1 MTNSQNIMFEA
12 IKCAEEAN
20 SINEVP
26 VGAIIYNSQTSQI
39 ISKSFNKTNKNLDPT
54 AHAEINVIRDACKI
68 LNTSRL
74 INCDLYVT
82 LEPCIMCLGAIFHA
96 RIKRLFFGAW
106 DLKTGACGGKINLAQ
121 DKTLNHHCTLKG
133 GVLEEESKQLLQKFF
148 KEKRAI
154 KNRN

>member
-82 LEPCIMCLGAIFHA
+82 LEPCMMCAAAISQA
-96 RIKRLFFGAW
+96 RIRRLYFGAD
-106 DLKTGACGGKINLAQ
+106 DLKYGSINGNIKYFQ
-121 DKTLNHHCTLKG
+121 KENTNHLPEIYDNICS
-133 GVLEEESKQLLQKFF
+133 ESCNRLLINFF
-148 KEKRAI
+148 KER
-154 KNRN
+154 R

>member
-82 LEPCIMCLGAIFHA
+82 LEPCMMCAAAISQA
-96 RIKRLFFGAW
+96 RIRRLYFGAD
-106 DLKTGACGGKINLAQ
+106 DLKYGSINGNINYFQ
-121 DKTLNHHCTLKG
+121 KENTNHLPEIYDNICS
-133 GVLEEESKQLLQKFF
+133 ESCNRLLINFF
-148 KEKRAI
+148 KER
-154 KNRN
+154 R

>member
-82 LEPCIMCLGAIFHA
+82 LEPCLMCAAAISQA
-96 RIKRLFFGAW
+96 KIRRLYFGAD
-106 DLKTGACGGKINLAQ
+106 DLKYGSINGNINYFQ
-121 DKTLNHHCTLKG
+121 KENTNHLPEIYDNICS
-133 GVLEEESKQLLQKFF
+133 ESCNRLLINFF
-148 KEKRAI
+148 KER
-154 KNRN
+154 R

>member
-1 MTNSQNIMFEA
+1 MFEA

-82 LEPCIMCLGAIFHA
+82 LEPCMMCAAAITQA
-96 RIKRLFFGAW
+96 RIRRLYFGAD
-106 DLKTGACGGKINLAQ
+106 DLKYGSINGNINYFQ
-121 DKTLNHHCTLKG
+121 KENTNHLPEIYDNICS
-133 GVLEEESKQLLQKFF
+133 ESCNRLLINFF
-148 KEKRAI
+148 KER
-154 KNRN
+154 R

>member
-12 IKCAEEAN
+12 IKCAEEAS
-20 SINEVP
+20 SIYEVP

-82 LEPCIMCLGAIFHA
+82 LEPCMMCAAAISQA
-96 RIKRLFFGAW
+96 RIRRLYFGAD
-106 DLKTGACGGKINLAQ
+106 DLKYGSINGNINYFQ
-121 DKTLNHHCTLKG
+121 KENTNHLPEIYDNICS
-133 GVLEEESKQLLQKFF
+133 ESCNRLLINFF
-148 KEKRAI
+148 KER
-154 KNRN
+154 R

>member
-74 INCDLYVT
+74 MNCDLYVT
-82 LEPCIMCLGAIFHA
+82 LEPCMMCAAAISQA
-96 RIKRLFFGAW
+96 RIRRLYFGAD
-106 DLKTGACGGKINLAQ
+106 DLKYGSINGNINYFQ
-121 DKTLNHHCTLKG
+121 KENTNHLPEIYDNICS
-133 GVLEEESKQLLQKFF
+133 ESCNRLLINFF
-148 KEKRAI
+148 KER
-154 KNRN
+154 R

>member
-1 MTNSQNIMFEA
+1 MFEA

-82 LEPCIMCLGAIFHA
+82 LEPCMMCAAAISQA
-96 RIKRLFFGAW
+96 RIRRLYFGTD
-106 DLKTGACGGKINLAQ
+106 DLKYGSINGNINYFQ
-121 DKTLNHHCTLKG
+121 KENTNHLPEIYDNICS
-133 GVLEEESKQLLQKFF
+133 ESCNRLLINFF
-148 KEKRAI
+148 KER
-154 KNRN
+154 R

>member
-20 SINEVP
+20 SIGEVP

-82 LEPCIMCLGAIFHA
+82 LEPCMMCAAAISQA
-96 RIKRLFFGAW
+96 RIRRLYFGAD
-106 DLKTGACGGKINLAQ
+106 DLKYGSINGNINYFQ
-121 DKTLNHHCTLKG
+121 KENTNHLPEIYDNICS
-133 GVLEEESKQLLQKFF
+133 ESCNRLLINFF
-148 KEKRAI
+148 KER
-154 KNRN
+154 R

>member
-82 LEPCIMCLGAIFHA
+82 LEPCMMCAAAISQA
-96 RIKRLFFGAW
+96 RIRRLYFGAD
-106 DLKTGACGGKINLAQ
+106 DLKYGSINGNINYFQ
-121 DKTLNHHCTLKG
+121 KENTNHLPDMYENIC
-133 GVLEEESKQLLQKFF
+133 SKSCNRLLINFF
-148 KEKRAI
+148 KER
-154 KNRN
+154 R

>member
-1 MTNSQNIMFEA
+1 MFEA
-12 IKCAEEAN
+12 IKCAEEAD

-82 LEPCIMCLGAIFHA
+82 LEPCMMCAAAISQA
-96 RIKRLFFGAW
+96 RIRRLYFGAD
-106 DLKTGACGGKINLAQ
+106 DLKYGSINGNINYFQKENTNHLPEIY
-121 DKTLNHHCTLKG
+121 DNICSEICNRLLNN
-133 GVLEEESKQLLQKFF
+133 FF
-148 KEKRAI
+148 KER
-154 KNRN
+154 R

>member
-1 MTNSQNIMFEA
+1 MFEA
-12 IKCAEEAN
+12 IKCAKEAN

-82 LEPCIMCLGAIFHA
+82 LEPCMMCAAAISQA
-96 RIKRLFFGAW
+96 RIRRLYFGAD
-106 DLKTGACGGKINLAQ
+106 DLKYGSINGNINYFQ
-121 DKTLNHHCTLKG
+121 KENTNHLPEIYDNICS
-133 GVLEEESKQLLQKFF
+133 ESCNRLLINFF
-148 KEKRAI
+148 KER
-154 KNRN
+154 R

>member
-1 MTNSQNIMFEA
+1 MFEA

-82 LEPCIMCLGAIFHA
+82 LEPCMMCAAAISQA
-96 RIKRLFFGAW
+96 RIRRLYFGAD
-106 DLKTGACGGKINLAQ
+106 DLKYGSINGNINYFQ
-121 DKTLNHHCTLKG
+121 KENTNHLPEIYDNICS
-133 GVLEEESKQLLQKFF
+133 ESCNRLLINFF
-148 KEKRAI
+148 KER
-154 KNRN
+154 R

>member
-1 MTNSQNIMFEA
+1 MFEA

-68 LNTSRL
+68 LNTNRL

-82 LEPCIMCLGAIFHA
+82 LEPCMMCAAAISQA
-96 RIKRLFFGAW
+96 RIRRLYFGAD
-106 DLKTGACGGKINLAQ
+106 DLKYGSINGNINYFQ
-121 DKTLNHHCTLKG
+121 KENTNHLPEIYDNICS
-133 GVLEEESKQLLQKFF
+133 ESCNRLLINFF
-148 KEKRAI
+148 KER
-154 KNRN
+154 R

>member
-20 SINEVP
+20 SIDEVP

-68 LNTSRL
+68 LNTNRL

-82 LEPCIMCLGAIFHA
+82 LEPCMMCAAAISQA
-96 RIKRLFFGAW
+96 RIRRLYFGAD
-106 DLKTGACGGKINLAQ
+106 DLKYGSINGNINYFQ
-121 DKTLNHHCTLKG
+121 KENTNHLPEIYDNICS
-133 GVLEEESKQLLQKFF
+133 ESCNRLLINFF
-148 KEKRAI
+148 KER
-154 KNRN
+154 R

>member
-68 LNTSRL
+68 LNTSKL

-82 LEPCIMCLGAIFHA
+82 LEPCMMCAAAISQA
-96 RIKRLFFGAW
+96 RIRRLYFGAD
-106 DLKTGACGGKINLAQ
+106 DLKYGSINGNINYFQ
-121 DKTLNHHCTLKG
+121 KENTNHLPEIYDNICS
-133 GVLEEESKQLLQKFF
+133 ESCNRLLINFF
-148 KEKRAI
+148 KER
-154 KNRN
+154 R

>member
-20 SINEVP
+20 SIDEVP

-82 LEPCIMCLGAIFHA
+82 LEPCMMCAAAISQA
-96 RIKRLFFGAW
+96 RIRRLYFGAD
-106 DLKTGACGGKINLAQ
+106 DLKYGSINGNINYFQ
-121 DKTLNHHCTLKG
+121 KENTNHLP
-133 GVLEEESKQLLQKFF
+133 E
-148 KEKRAI
+148 I
-154 KNRN
+154 YDN

>member
-1 MTNSQNIMFEA
+1 MTNSQNIMFES

-82 LEPCIMCLGAIFHA
+82 LEPCMMCAAAISQA
-96 RIKRLFFGAW
+96 RIRRLYFGAD
-106 DLKTGACGGKINLAQ
+106 DLKYGSINGNINYFQ
-121 DKTLNHHCTLKG
+121 KENTNHLPEIYDNICS
-133 GVLEEESKQLLQKFF
+133 ESCNRLLINFF
-148 KEKRAI
+148 KER
-154 KNRN
+154 R

>member
-20 SINEVP
+20 SIDEVP

-82 LEPCIMCLGAIFHA
+82 LEPCMMCAAAISQA
-96 RIKRLFFGAW
+96 RIRRLYFGAD
-106 DLKTGACGGKINLAQ
+106 DLKYGSINGNINYFQ
-121 DKTLNHHCTLKG
+121 KENTNHLPEIYDNICS
-133 GVLEEESKQLLQKFF
+133 ESCNRLLINFF
-148 KEKRAI
+148 KER
-154 KNRN
+154 R